1 MMGLFLWLE
10 TAEILDKKNLRLWG
24 KSEIEIGDI
33 YYSERSLLISLIIS
47 IGKSHSRIMWFIVVE
62 CSVLY
67 TNVFSNYI
75 IFSVIVFKL
84 LSLKSVIHLCIDVA
98 S

>member
-1 MMGLFLWLE
+1 MVASF
-10 TAEILDKKNLRLWG
+10 LDKKNLRLWG
-24 KSEIEIGDI
+24 KSETKMENT

-67 TNVFSNYI
+67 TNVFLNYI
-75 IFSVIVFKL
+75 IFSVIIFKTIL
-84 LSLKSVIHLCIDVA
+84 FEINN
-98 S
+98 

>member
-1 MMGLFLWLE
+1 M
-10 TAEILDKKNLRLWG
+10 DKKNLRLWG
-24 KSEIEIGDI
+24 KSEIEMENT
-33 YYSERSLLISLIIS
+33 YYSERSLLLSLKIS

-62 CSVLY
+62 CNVLY

-75 IFSVIVFKL
+75 VFSVIVFKL
-84 LSLKSVIHLCIDVA
+84 LSLKSVIHLCVDVA

>member
-33 YYSERSLLISLIIS
+33 YYSER
-47 IGKSHSRIMWFIVVE
+47 
-62 CSVLY
+62 
-67 TNVFSNYI
+67 
-75 IFSVIVFKL
+75 
-84 LSLKSVIHLCIDVA
+84 
-98 S
+98 

>member
-33 YYSERSLLISLIIS
+33 YYSERSLLISLKIS

-67 TNVFSNYI
+67 TNVFLNYI
-75 IFSVIVFKL
+75 IFSVIIFKTIVFK
-84 LSLKSVIHLCIDVA
+84 INN
-98 S
+98 